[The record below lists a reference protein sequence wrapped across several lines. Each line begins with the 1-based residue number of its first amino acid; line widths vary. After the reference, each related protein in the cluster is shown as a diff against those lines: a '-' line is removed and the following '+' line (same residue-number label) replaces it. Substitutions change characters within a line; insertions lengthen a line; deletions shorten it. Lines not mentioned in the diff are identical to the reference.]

1 MFTRSG
7 AAWPRVRILRPA
19 RAAPVIQF
27 RPRLPSGICLE
38 LDIMAHAGG
47 GAIEEPKLSRNFKS
61 DNVTPACAPI
71 MAAVNAANSGSVPSY
86 GGDDLTRQL
95 QTAASDVFGT
105 EVAIFPV
112 TTGTAAN
119 ALALSQITPPY
130 GAVYCHQA
138 AHIATDECGA
148 PELFTGGAKIIG
160 FPSPNGKI
168 TPGQLASAIAFA
180 EDMGVHHVK
189 PGAVSLSPAPEGGT
203 GDELTQVSA
212 LAAVARQQGLP
223 MHMDGARFA
232 NALVHLGCT
241 AAAATWQS
249 GIDVLSLGATKNG
262 ALCAE
267 AVVFFDPA
275 RARDFE
281 RRRKRAGHLW
291 SKLRVLSAERLA
303 YFEDGLWLA
312 NARHANAV
320 ASSLAEGLRSVRG
333 ASLLQ
338 AVDANE
344 AFVPLPQTTVSE
356 LENEVFEFYRWP
368 LSALPAG
375 VAIRLVTS
383 YATPQAQVE
392 DFVAAAQ

>member
-1 MFTRSG
+1 
-7 AAWPRVRILRPA
+7 
-19 RAAPVIQF
+19 
-27 RPRLPSGICLE
+27 
-38 LDIMAHAGG
+38 
-47 GAIEEPKLSRNFKS
+47 LSRNFKS
-61 DNVTPACAPI
+61 DNVSPVCDAI
-71 MAAVNAANSGSVPSY
+71 MTAINAANRGTAPSY
-86 GGDDLTRQL
+86 GGDELTQAL
-95 QTAASDVFGT
+95 QVVASKVFDI

-119 ALALSQITPPY
+119 ALALSQLVAPY
-130 GAVYCHQA
+130 GAVYCHEA
-138 AHIATDECGA
+138 AHIVTDECGA
-148 PELFTGGAKIIG
+148 PEFFTGGAKTMG
-160 FPSPNGKI
+160 LPAADGKI
-168 TPGQLASAIAFA
+168 RPEQLANAIAFA

-189 PGAVSLSPAPEGGT
+189 PGAVSLSQATEWGT
-203 GDELTQVSA
+203 VYELTEVSA

-291 SKLRVLSAERLA
+291 SKLRFVSAQLLA

-312 NARHANAV
+312 NARHANAM

-338 AVDANE
+338 SVDANE
-344 AFVPLPQTTVSE
+344 VFVALPETTVAA
-356 LENEVFEFYRWP
+356 LENQGFEFYRWP
-368 LSALPAG
+368 LSAAPAG

-392 DFVAAAQ
+392 EFVTAAQRCN